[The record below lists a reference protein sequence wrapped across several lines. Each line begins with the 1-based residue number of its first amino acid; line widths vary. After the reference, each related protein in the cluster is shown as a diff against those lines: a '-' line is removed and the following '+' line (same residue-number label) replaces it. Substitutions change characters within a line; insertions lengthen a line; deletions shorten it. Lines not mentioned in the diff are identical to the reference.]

1 MREEHLDAVT
11 AIENAAFSMPW
22 PREAFTPHRS
32 YAGRARSLV
41 LLDAERPEK
50 GVQGYIC
57 YWIGKL
63 EMEIQNIAVRSGSRR
78 RGGATYL
85 LEVAFDEARRKG
97 RRHAFLE
104 VRPSNAAG
112 LALYG
117 RWGFETVDR
126 RKTYYSDGEDA
137 LLLRAEVSRK
147 RRGAARKPGRPSL
160 KGRRSG
166 C

>member
-11 AIENAAFSMPW
+11 AIESAAFSMPW
-22 PREAFTPHRS
+22 PREAFIPHSS
-32 YAGRARSLV
+32 YADKARSLV
-41 LLDAERPEK
+41 LVDAERPER

-57 YWIGKL
+57 YWVLKP
-63 EMEIQNIAVRSGSRR
+63 EMEIRNIAVRSGSRR
-78 RGGATYL
+78 RGGASYL
-85 LEVAFDEARRKG
+85 LGIAFDEARG
-97 RRHAFLE
+97 TGCRRAFLE

-117 RWGFETVDR
+117 RWGFETVGR
-126 RKTYYSDGEDA
+126 RKTYYNDGEDA
-137 LLLRAEVSRK
+137 LLLCAEVPRRRK
-147 RRGAARKPGRPSL
+147 GAAREPGKPSL